1 MMMARWSDE
10 DLERKSARVPAQVEA
25 LLAPDF
31 PSKGQ
36 VGICWAAL
44 RDCYATE
51 AEAIEA
57 ARRCPSLV
65 RARLRARVGGQR
77 V

>member
-1 MMMARWSDE
+1 MMARWSDE

-36 VGICWAAL
+36 VGMCWAAL
-44 RDCYATE
+44 TPTAYPDPY
-51 AEAIEA
+51 
-57 ARRCPSLV
+57 P
-65 RARLRARVGGQR
+65 
-77 V
+77 